1 MKNEV
6 WCVFQDNVAR
16 KLDLQRGTISF
27 QFTNHAF
34 TVSSFT
40 RSCRCFMVVIGR
52 FCETP
57 ASAAADALQF
67 LRNLLELVTLDYIAH
82 LVLAEIAQLDSAFQ
96 TGTHFFDVILEAP
109 QRGNAAVINRLAL
122 S

>member
-1 MKNEV
+1 
-6 WCVFQDNVAR
+6 
-16 KLDLQRGTISF
+16 
-27 QFTNHAF
+27 
-34 TVSSFT
+34 
-40 RSCRCFMVVIGR
+40 MVVIGR